1 MDVRSCA
8 ERHGGR
14 QALKDKIKRL
24 QPASDDEQVAEVM
37 AALYEVYKV
46 VSLSICLRDH
56 LWSYTGMTADGVVA

>member
-8 ERHGGR
+8 EKHGGR

-46 VSLSICLRDH
+46 VSLPSAFRSTFSWIGL
-56 LWSYTGMTADGVVA
+56 TADVPVA

>member
-8 ERHGGR
+8 EKHGGR

-46 VSLSICLRDH
+46 VSLSICLREP
-56 LWSYTGMTADGVVA
+56 VVVYGNDR